1 MGSVVLTKAPS
12 AGSRNECGIVRGRIG
27 VLRIVVGFA
36 IGAASASADPIHA
49 NYTDWLGWARLD
61 TTRRAGLASSYD
73 RSGGNAD
80 YNHYESPA
88 GLVLDPVPA
97 IIKTIIGPGFIT
109 RFWMPHRTA
118 NQSFV
123 VKLFFDGETTPR
135 IDTTSDV
142 LFAGNYSYF
151 TPPFVDT
158 SAGGQVSHEM
168 IPFAQS
174 VRIETF
180 NHESQ
185 VISSTNRHYY
195 QYTYVTFPGGA
206 PLSSYSGT
214 LTPAEQTARNDA
226 ANLFANVGQHPAG
239 PDPNAVVTQ
248 TPGQLI
254 PPGASKTI
262 LDHNGPGLIRR
273 MSIRMD
279 GASDEALDGLRLS
292 ATYDCHSL
300 PAIDVPIGQFF
311 GAGHNRAAYRSL
323 PIGTDSP
330 DGFYCYWPMPFRHRA
345 RIELRNTTS
354 APIDIDEAAVEFVPG
369 PIDNDLCYL
378 HARAESSVRQPGVF
392 FHPILATTGR
402 GHYIGNLLY
411 VEQDAYSFG
420 MLEGDDIVTI
430 DGTDVLYGTGLEDAY
445 SGGYYYNWVA
455 IESDEPEG
463 PMPQSATRP
472 LNGVLYVHR
481 AEGVEFARADQY
493 RWYIADRIAFSNS
506 IDVKTEILKAIL
518 GSRWTSVAFWYRHPP
533 AVGDTDDDGDLDAAD
548 LATFVAVLLG
558 ADTDPDHVWISDV
571 NKDCAA
577 NGSDVA
583 GFIDAMI
590 GG

>member
-1 MGSVVLTKAPS
+1 MP
-12 AGSRNECGIVRGRIG
+12 GRIAILG
-27 VLRIVVGFA
+27 MALSVA
-36 IGAASASADPIHA
+36 IGAVSASADPIHA
-49 NYTDWLGWARLD
+49 IYTDWLGWARLD
-61 TTRRAGLASSYD
+61 TSRRAGLASSYD
-73 RSGGNAD
+73 RSGGNVD
-80 YNHYESPA
+80 YNHYESPT

-97 IIKTIIGPGFIT
+97 TIKTITGPGIIT

-123 VKLFFDGETTPR
+123 VKLLFDGETTPR

-158 SAGGQVSHEM
+158 FAGGQICHEM

-180 NHESQ
+180 NQQIPASP
-185 VISSTNRHYY
+185 SSIRRHYY
-195 QYTYVTFPGGA
+195 QYTYVTFPGGT
-206 PLSSYSGT
+206 PLSSYTGT
-214 LTPAEQTARNDA
+214 LTPAEQTARNDTA
-226 ANLFANVGQHPAG
+226 SLFTNVGQHPAG
-239 PDPNAVVTQ
+239 PDPNAVVMQ

-254 PPGASKTI
+254 PPGASTTI
-262 LDHNGPGLIRR
+262 LDHVGPGLIRR
-273 MSIRMD
+273 VSVRMD
-279 GASDEALDGLRLS
+279 GAGDAALDGLHLT
-292 ATYDCHSL
+292 ATYDCHPL
-300 PAIDVPIGQFF
+300 PAIDVPIGQLF
-311 GAGHNRAAYRSL
+311 GAGHSRAAYRSL

-330 DGFYCYWPMPFRHRA
+330 AGFYCYWPMPFRHRA
-345 RIELRNTTS
+345 RIELRNTTG
-354 APIDIDEAAVEFVPG
+354 APIAIDEAAVEFVPG
-369 PIDNDLCYL
+369 PIGDDLCYL
-378 HARAESSVRQPGVF
+378 HARVESRVRQSGDIL
-392 FHPILATTGR
+392 HPILATAGR

-430 DGTDVLYGTGLEDAY
+430 DGADVLYGTGLEDAY
-445 SGGYYYNWVA
+445 SGGYYYNWVGVV
-455 IESDEPEG
+455 SGEPEG

-472 LNGVLYVHR
+472 LHGALYVHR
-481 AEGVEFARADQY
+481 ALGVEFARADQY

-506 IDVKTEILKAIL
+506 IDVKIENRYAVV

-571 NKDCAA
+571 NKDCTA
-577 NGSDVA
+577 NGGDIA
-583 GFIDAMI
+583 GFTDAMI
-590 GG
+590 GP